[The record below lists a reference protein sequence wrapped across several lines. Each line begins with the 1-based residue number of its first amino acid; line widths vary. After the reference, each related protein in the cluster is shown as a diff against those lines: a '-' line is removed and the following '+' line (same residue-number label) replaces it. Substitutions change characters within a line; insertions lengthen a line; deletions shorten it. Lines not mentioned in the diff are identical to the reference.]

1 MNATTICCVGMVLE
15 VSEGALSLGMV
26 LEVPEGALSLGMVLE
41 VSEGGILV
49 YLCESLGKHTA

>member
-1 MNATTICCVGMVLE
+1 MVLE